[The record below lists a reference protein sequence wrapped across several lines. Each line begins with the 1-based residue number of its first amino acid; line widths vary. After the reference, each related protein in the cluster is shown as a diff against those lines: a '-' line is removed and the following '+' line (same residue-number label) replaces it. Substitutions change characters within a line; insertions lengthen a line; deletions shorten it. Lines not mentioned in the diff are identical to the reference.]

1 MTTTRVK
8 LHEINCHTSITEIEG
23 VFEIEQEDKY
33 LATVFALGQWDENG
47 ARGMTVK
54 NFKDYTTLYR
64 EEYGFEHENT
74 GDLSGESLD
83 KIWEMLEEE
92 L

>member
-1 MTTTRVK
+1 MEAKVK
-8 LHEINCHTSITEIEG
+8 LKEMNCYTHITEIEG

-33 LATVFALGQWDENG
+33 IATVFALGQWDENG
-47 ARGMTVK
+47 SRKMVVK
-54 NFKDYTTLYR
+54 NFADYEILYE

-74 GDLSGESLD
+74 GDLSSESID
-83 KIWEMLEEE
+83 KLWEMLEKE